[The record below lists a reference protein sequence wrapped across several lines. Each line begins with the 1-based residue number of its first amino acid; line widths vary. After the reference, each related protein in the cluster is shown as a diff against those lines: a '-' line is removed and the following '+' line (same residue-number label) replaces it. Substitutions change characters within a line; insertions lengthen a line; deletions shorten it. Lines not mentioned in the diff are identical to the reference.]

1 MNFIDNFFILAT
13 SYLCCKGLTSVRKK
27 QKAEDKEII
36 DVDCTIKDV
45 EEREVKP

>member
-1 MNFIDNFFILAT
+1 MNFIDNLFILAT
-13 SYLCCKGLTSVRKK
+13 SYLCCKGLTSVR
-27 QKAEDKEII
+27 QKAEEKEII

>member
-1 MNFIDNFFILAT
+1 MNFIDNLFILAT
-13 SYLCCKGLTSVRKK
+13 SYLCCKGLTSVRK
-27 QKAEDKEII
+27 QKAKEKEII

>member
-1 MNFIDNFFILAT
+1 MNFIDNLFILAT
-13 SYLCCKGLTSVRKK
+13 SYLCCKGLTSVRK
-27 QKAEDKEII
+27 QKAEEKKII

>member
-1 MNFIDNFFILAT
+1 MNFIDNLFILVT
-13 SYLCCKGLTSVRKK
+13 SYLCCKGFTSARK
-27 QKAEDKEII
+27 QKAEEKEII